1 MDLPSLDPVMFW
13 LCLALFPLI
22 LLYLNR
28 AYQKWQT
35 GGETLPIPPPTKIAE
50 IRIYPIKSC
59 RGFRVDKATILK
71 SGLDLD
77 RQWMFVD
84 AGKGNFVTIR
94 QVSKMTLI
102 DTAITANDELAVS
115 IRNSSPLIRFT
126 IPARPSKEW
135 LKKNTTLADV
145 EIWGTKLDGYMYPE
159 ELTAPFSKFL
169 DRDVRL
175 VYKGPKVRTLR
186 GNGDPKI
193 LGRTESMK
201 FADLMPLQISNQKSI
216 EELNG
221 RLSQIGHE
229 AITIERFR
237 PNIVVEGESP
247 WYEDTWKTVKID
259 GKVKSIISDVVARCA
274 RCQVPNVDP
283 ETAVKDKNQ
292 PFVPLVDFNFAPLLT
307 LETDGT
313 C

>member
-1 MDLPSLDPVMFW
+1 MREKLPV
-13 LCLALFPLI
+13 
-22 LLYLNR
+22 
-28 AYQKWQT
+28 
-35 GGETLPIPPPTKIAE
+35 PPPTKIVE
-50 IRIYPIKSC
+50 IRLYPIKSC
-59 RGFRVDKATILK
+59 RGFKVKEATLLK

-84 AGKGNFVTIR
+84 AEKGNFVTIR

-102 DTAITANDELAVS
+102 DTSITENDELIVS
-115 IRNSSPLIRFT
+115 IRNSNPRISFT
-126 IPARPSKEW
+126 IPARPSRDW
-135 LKKNTTLADV
+135 LKSNTTLADV
-145 EIWGTKLDGYMYPE
+145 EIWGTKLDGYMYSE
-159 ELTAPFSKFL
+159 ELTAPFSEFL
-169 DRDVRL
+169 GREVRL

-186 GNGDPKI
+186 GNGAPKI

-216 EELNG
+216 EELND

-229 AITIERFR
+229 EISIERFR

-247 WYEDTWKTVKID
+247 WYEDSWKTVKID
-259 GKVKSIISDVVARCA
+259 GKAKSIISDVVARCA

-292 PFVPLVDFNFAPLLT
+292 PFVPSSCYYYEFLLILVV
-307 LETDGT
+307 DGT

>member
-1 MDLPSLDPVMFW
+1 MDVPSPGLFMYW
-13 LCLALFPLI
+13 LCAAIFGLPLI
-22 LLYLNR
+22 LFYLNR
-28 AYQKWQT
+28 TRQSQQAR
-35 GGETLPIPPPTKIAE
+35 GEKLLVPPPTKIVE
-50 IRIYPIKSC
+50 IRLYPIKSC
-59 RGFRVDKATILK
+59 RGFKVKEAILLK

-84 AGKGNFVTIR
+84 AEKGNFVTIR

-102 DTAITANDELAVS
+102 DTAITENDELAVS
-115 IRNSSPLIRFT
+115 IRNSNPPISFT
-126 IPARPSKEW
+126 IPARPSREW
-135 LKKNTTLADV
+135 LKNNTTLADV
-145 EIWGTKLDGYMYPE
+145 EIWGTKLDGYMYSE
-159 ELTAPFSKFL
+159 ELTAPFSEFL
-169 DRDVRL
+169 GREVRL

-186 GNGDPKI
+186 GNGAPKI

-229 AITIERFR
+229 EISIERFR

-247 WYEDTWKTVKID
+247 WYEDTWKTVKIG
-259 GKVKSIISDVVARCA
+259 GKAKSIISDVVARCA

-292 PFVPLVDFNFAPLLT
+292 PFVILWVVTTTSF
-307 LETDGT
+307 